1 MIWIVYVAAWISTSA
16 AAIAGMYLTG
26 SAWCLWARLLP
37 ALYAVKNDRNDEENK
52 NDKG

>member
-26 SAWCLWARLLP
+26 SAWCLWALLLP
-37 ALYAVKNDRNDEENK
+37 VLYAVKNDRNDEENK